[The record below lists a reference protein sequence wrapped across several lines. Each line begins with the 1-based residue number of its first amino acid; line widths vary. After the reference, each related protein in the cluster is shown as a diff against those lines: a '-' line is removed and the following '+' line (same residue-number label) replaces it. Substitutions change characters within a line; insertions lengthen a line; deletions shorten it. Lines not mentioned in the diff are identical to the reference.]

1 MRYYAGWADKIHGD
15 TIPMQ
20 GDYFAYTRKEP
31 VGVAAQFIP
40 WNLPFKVLC
49 ANLSPALAA
58 GCTVVVKPAEQTPLS
73 SLKIAELVKEAGI
86 PDGVV
91 NILNGYGKNA
101 GAYLSTHPDVDKIA
115 FTGSCQIGME
125 IMKNSAANN
134 KLKRVQLELGGKSP
148 NIILDDVDV
157 DKAVAQAN
165 FASFLL
171 EGQTCLSGSRTF
183 VHEKIYDEF
192 VEKSTNLVKE
202 VKFGDNFDEATTHGP
217 LISKLHRERVMKY
230 IKIGQKEG
238 ATLTTGGTIPDR
250 KGYYLQPAV
259 FADVTDTMT
268 IAREE
273 IFGPVMSILKF
284 SDIDEVIHMAN
295 DTEFGLASGVMTND
309 ISKAMHLANGIRA
322 GTVYINCYNMLIHT
336 TPFGGFKN
344 SGIGRD
350 YGRPGVESYYE
361 NKTVVIARPYG
372 SLP

>member
-1 MRYYAGWADKIHGD
+1 
-15 TIPMQ
+15 
-20 GDYFAYTRKEP
+20 
-31 VGVAAQFIP
+31 
-40 WNLPFKVLC
+40 
-49 ANLSPALAA
+49 
-58 GCTVVVKPAEQTPLS
+58 
-73 SLKIAELVKEAGI
+73 
-86 PDGVV
+86 
-91 NILNGYGKNA
+91 
-101 GAYLSTHPDVDKIA
+101 
-115 FTGSCQIGME
+115 ME
-125 IMKNSAANN
+125 IMKNSTANN

-157 DKAVAQAN
+157 DTAVAQAN

-192 VEKSTNLVKE
+192 VEKSTNLVKNT
-202 VKFGDNFDEATTHGP
+202 KYGDTFDEATTNGP

-230 IKIGQKEG
+230 INIGQEEG
-238 ATLTTGGTIPDR
+238 ATLTAGGTIPDG

-259 FADVTDTMT
+259 FADVTDNMT

-284 SDIDEVIHMAN
+284 SDIQEVIDRAN

-309 ISKAMHLANGIRA
+309 VGKAMHLANGIRA
-322 GTVYINCYNMLIHT
+322 GTVYINCYNMLTHT

-350 YGRPGVESYYE
+350 NGKPGVESYYE
-361 NKTVVIARPYG
+361 TKTVVMARPPG